1 MRKIVSFIVLLICFT
16 YLVGCSGTGIEL
28 EPQAETPS
36 QPLVY
41 ESVTEYGHI
50 QINGKASAE
59 ITDGVLKVSC
69 DPEETLTDVTVDGRR
84 IWLTDREYSLG
95 NSDKNT
101 VIQIQTKPKPKQATS
116 QEVASVVLTYYGAG
130 KNSYAVTWHT
140 SKRDCPSMGIRKQG
154 QDLEKKI
161 TGYCD
166 DANFDYVNRAVAYDL
181 DADCEYVY
189 TLYNMDGQ
197 PCYSASFNTASYDSD
212 SVTLMHIS
220 DTQDELYS
228 GTVWAELMENAL
240 QKTDNI
246 DMILHTGDIVQHGG
260 TESEWAQMLKNVEPY
275 VTTIP
280 LTLASGNH
288 SYWPDYKGNASR
300 IEYNHITMDFPVADY
315 ANGLYY
321 SYDYGVYYSYDYAD
335 VHITVLSSGD
345 SDTVGVSLPQ
355 REWLKK
361 DLASTGKKWKIV
373 LIHNPVYS
381 CGRYGSVSPENQ
393 IAQIQQQTLGTIF
406 NEYNVDLVLQGH
418 DHVFGLTYPM
428 DENRTPLVCET
439 QKQVQNDQQ
448 VLYYINP
455 EAPVYLMSG
464 AGGSQSRSVSEQ
476 YTKEWYQYASSVS
489 SNTAGYSLITVTSD
503 RLTATYYTYDY
514 VQNLQTSS
522 YSWGIIK
529 E

>member
-1 MRKIVSFIVLLICFT
+1 MRKIVSFIVLLICFA
-16 YLVGCSGTGIEL
+16 YLVGCSGAGIESDQ
-28 EPQAETPS
+28 QAETQS
-36 QPLVY
+36 QNLVH
-41 ESVTEYGHI
+41 ESVTEYGRI
-50 QINGKASAE
+50 QIDGKASAE

-69 DPEETLTDVTVDGRR
+69 APEETLTDVTVDGRR
-84 IWLTDREYSLG
+84 IWLTDGEYSLG

-101 VIQIQTKPKPKQATS
+101 VIQIQTKPKPKQVTS
-116 QEVASVVLTYYGAG
+116 QEVASVVLTYYGDG

-220 DTQDELYS
+220 DTQDELYG

-260 TESEWAQMLKNVEPY
+260 TESEWEQMLKNVEPY

-280 LTLASGNH
+280 LTLTSGNH

-315 ANGLYY
+315 VNGLYY

-361 DLASTGKKWKIV
+361 DLASTDKKWKIV

-428 DENRTPLVCET
+428 DENRTPVVCET

-503 RLTATYYTYDY
+503 RLTATYYAYDY